1 MAMFLIGLFMGIVF
15 GFVVAAILEA
25 GKLPDLFTGE

>member
-1 MAMFLIGLFMGIVF
+1 MFLIGLFMGAIF
-15 GFVVAAILEA
+15 GFAVAVILEA